1 MPMFK
6 DSYSTSMGSMYN
18 VKPVVSGI
26 QEAIIRDNINT
37 MSLGVLEN
45 NGIKPVFITGSFDS
59 EDKIP
64 LFTHPISIFNF
75 NGNSYLCT
83 DMRLFIRKGVAHDDY
98 YDVEKRIRNTT
109 EFDFAKSRAVLNL
122 VWIAEGVGSV
132 KNDLLFCEV
141 VYAAWLSQVISR
153 AFALDFK
160 DQTIVNIMAS
170 LFYQSLFYDID
181 SSSEEDKHKLTV
193 HTMETTKAPEDLV
206 SQVVNKVKPFKDIH
220 DWCQQLNQVLENVR
234 FTKFNA
240 AVLLNS
246 ISSSWYGQGA
256 KEILAVSLE
265 HPPTWCAMVYTA
277 LKQRTYKNS
286 MVYQVAE
293 RMGKRGAADQFLNS
307 FNMLV
312 RQHVTLESLGYPEIP
327 DFE

>member
-1 MPMFK
+1 MPMFV

-18 VKPVVSGI
+18 VKPVIHAI
-26 QEAIIRDNINT
+26 QESIIQDSLT
-37 MSLGVLEN
+37 SMSLGVLEN
-45 NGIKPVFITGSFDS
+45 GGVKPVFITGSFSS

-83 DMRLFIRKGVAHDDY
+83 DLRLFIRKGYMFDDI
-98 YDVEKRIRNTT
+98 EKRIRNTT
-109 EFDFAKSRAVLNL
+109 EYDFAKSRAVLNL
-122 VWIAEGVGSV
+122 VWIAEGAGSI
-132 KNDLLFCEV
+132 KNDLRFCEV

-160 DQTIVNIMAS
+160 DQTIVSIMAS
-170 LFYQSLFYDID
+170 LFYQNLFGDID
-181 SSSEEDKHKLTV
+181 SLSEEDKHKLTV
-193 HTMETTKAPEDLV
+193 HTMETTKAPSDLV
-206 SQVVNKVKPFKDIH
+206 KEVVDKIKPFKDIH
-220 DWCQQLNQVLENVR
+220 DWCEQLNTVLENVR

-240 AVLLNS
+240 AVLLNA
-246 ISSSWYGQGA
+246 ISTSWYGQNA

-293 RMGKRGAADQFLNS
+293 RMGKRGAADQFLTS
-307 FNMLV
+307 YMMLV
-312 RQHVTLESLGYPEIP
+312 RQRVTLEAMGYPEIP

>member
-1 MPMFK
+1 MPMFV

-18 VKPVVSGI
+18 VKPVIHAI
-26 QEAIIRDNINT
+26 QESIIQDSLT
-37 MSLGVLEN
+37 SMSLGVLEN
-45 NGIKPVFITGSFDS
+45 GGVKPVFITGSFSS

-83 DMRLFIRKGVAHDDY
+83 DLRLFIRKGDMFDDI
-98 YDVEKRIRNTT
+98 EKRIRNTT
-109 EFDFAKSRAVLNL
+109 EYDFTKSRAVLNL
-122 VWIAEGVGSV
+122 VWIAEGAGSI
-132 KNDLLFCEV
+132 KNDLRFCEV

-160 DQTIVNIMAS
+160 DQTIVSIMAS
-170 LFYQSLFYDID
+170 LFYQSLFGDID
-181 SSSEEDKHKLTV
+181 SLSEEDKHKLTV
-193 HTMETTKAPEDLV
+193 HTMETTKAPSDLV
-206 SQVVNKVKPFKDIH
+206 KEVVDKIKPFKDIH
-220 DWCQQLNQVLENVR
+220 DWCEQLNTVLENVR

-240 AVLLNS
+240 AVLLNA
-246 ISSSWYGQGA
+246 ISTSWYGQNA

-293 RMGKRGAADQFLNS
+293 RMGKRGAADQFLTS
-307 FNMLV
+307 YMMLV
-312 RQHVTLESLGYPEIP
+312 RQRVTLEAMGYPEIP

>member
-1 MPMFK
+1 MPMFV

-18 VKPVVSGI
+18 VKPVIHAI
-26 QEAIIRDNINT
+26 QESIIQDNLT
-37 MSLGVLEN
+37 SMSLGVLEN
-45 NGIKPVFITGSFDS
+45 GGIKPVFITGSFSS

-83 DMRLFIRKGVAHDDY
+83 DLRLFIRKGDMFEDI
-98 YDVEKRIRNTT
+98 EKRIRNTT
-109 EFDFAKSRAVLNL
+109 EYDFAKSRAVLNL
-122 VWIAEGVGSV
+122 VWIAEGAGSI
-132 KNDLLFCEV
+132 KNDLRFCEV

-160 DQTIVNIMAS
+160 DQTIVSIMAS
-170 LFYQSLFYDID
+170 LFYQSLFGDID
-181 SSSEEDKHKLTV
+181 SLSEEDKHKLTV
-193 HTMETTKAPEDLV
+193 HTMETTKAPSDLV
-206 SQVVNKVKPFKDIH
+206 KEVVNKIKPFKDIH
-220 DWCQQLNQVLENVR
+220 DWCEQLNTVLENVR

-240 AVLLNS
+240 AVLLNA
-246 ISSSWYGQGA
+246 ISSSWYGQNA

-293 RMGKRGAADQFLNS
+293 RMGKRGAADQFLTS
-307 FNMLV
+307 YMMLV
-312 RQHVTLESLGYPEIP
+312 RQRVTLEGMGYPEIP
-327 DFE
+327 DFN

>member
-1 MPMFK
+1 MPMFV

-18 VKPVVSGI
+18 VKPVIHAI
-26 QEAIIRDNINT
+26 QESIIQDNIT
-37 MSLGVLEN
+37 SMSLGVLEN
-45 NGIKPVFITGSFDS
+45 GGIKPVFITGSFSS

-83 DMRLFIRKGVAHDDY
+83 DLRLFIRKGDMFDY
-98 YDVEKRIRNTT
+98 IEKRIRNTT
-109 EFDFAKSRAVLNL
+109 EYDFAKSRAVLNL
-122 VWIAEGVGSV
+122 VWIAEGAGSI
-132 KNDLLFCEV
+132 KNDLRFCEV

-160 DQTIVNIMAS
+160 DQTIVSIMAS
-170 LFYQSLFYDID
+170 LFYQNLFGDID
-181 SSSEEDKHKLTV
+181 SLSEEDKHKLTV
-193 HTMETTKAPEDLV
+193 HTMETTKAPSDLV
-206 SQVVNKVKPFKDIH
+206 KEVVNKIKPFKDIH
-220 DWCQQLNQVLENVR
+220 DWCEQLNTVLENVR

-240 AVLLNS
+240 AVLLNA
-246 ISSSWYGQGA
+246 ISSSWYGQNA

-293 RMGKRGAADQFLNS
+293 RMGKRGAADQFLTS
-307 FNMLV
+307 YMMLV
-312 RQHVTLESLGYPEIP
+312 RQRVTLEGMGYPEIP

>member
-1 MPMFK
+1 MPMFV

-18 VKPVVSGI
+18 VKPVIHAI
-26 QEAIIRDNINT
+26 QESIIQDSLT
-37 MSLGVLEN
+37 SMSLGVLEN
-45 NGIKPVFITGSFDS
+45 GGVKPVFITGSFSS

-83 DMRLFIRKGVAHDDY
+83 DLRLFIRKGDMFDDI
-98 YDVEKRIRNTT
+98 EKRIRNTT
-109 EFDFAKSRAVLNL
+109 EYDFAKSRAVLNL
-122 VWIAEGVGSV
+122 VWIAEGAGSI
-132 KNDLLFCEV
+132 KNDLRFCEV

-160 DQTIVNIMAS
+160 DQTIVSIMAS
-170 LFYQSLFYDID
+170 LFYQNLFGDID
-181 SSSEEDKHKLTV
+181 SLSEEDKHKLTV
-193 HTMETTKAPEDLV
+193 HTMETTKAPSDLV
-206 SQVVNKVKPFKDIH
+206 KEVVDKIKPFKDIH
-220 DWCQQLNQVLENVR
+220 DWCEQLNTVLENVR

-240 AVLLNS
+240 AVLLNA
-246 ISSSWYGQGA
+246 ISSSWYGQNA

-293 RMGKRGAADQFLNS
+293 RMGKRGAADQFLTS
-307 FNMLV
+307 YMMLV
-312 RQHVTLESLGYPEIP
+312 RQRVTLEGMGYPEIP

>member
-1 MPMFK
+1 MPMFV

-18 VKPVVSGI
+18 VKPVIHAI
-26 QEAIIRDNINT
+26 QESIIQDNLT
-37 MSLGVLEN
+37 SMSLGVLEN
-45 NGIKPVFITGSFDS
+45 GGIKPVFITGSFSS

-83 DMRLFIRKGVAHDDY
+83 DLRLFIRKGDMFEDI
-98 YDVEKRIRNTT
+98 EKRIRNTT
-109 EFDFAKSRAVLNL
+109 EYDFAKSRAVLNL
-122 VWIAEGVGSV
+122 VWIAEGAGSI
-132 KNDLLFCEV
+132 KNDLRFCEV

-160 DQTIVNIMAS
+160 DQTIVSIMAS
-170 LFYQSLFYDID
+170 LFYQSLFGDID
-181 SSSEEDKHKLTV
+181 SLSEEDKHKLTV
-193 HTMETTKAPEDLV
+193 HTMETTKAPSDLV
-206 SQVVNKVKPFKDIH
+206 KEVVNKIKPFKDIH
-220 DWCQQLNQVLENVR
+220 DWCEQLNTVLENVR

-240 AVLLNS
+240 AVLLNA
-246 ISSSWYGQGA
+246 ISTSWYGQNA

-293 RMGKRGAADQFLNS
+293 RMGKRGAADQFLTS
-307 FNMLV
+307 YMMLV
-312 RQHVTLESLGYPEIP
+312 RQRVTLEGMGYPEIP

>member
-1 MPMFK
+1 MFV

-18 VKPVVSGI
+18 VKPVIHAI
-26 QEAIIRDNINT
+26 QESIIQDNLT
-37 MSLGVLEN
+37 SMSLGVLEN
-45 NGIKPVFITGSFDS
+45 GGIKPVFITGSFSS

-83 DMRLFIRKGVAHDDY
+83 DLRLFIRKGDMFEDI
-98 YDVEKRIRNTT
+98 EKRIRNTT
-109 EFDFAKSRAVLNL
+109 EYDFAKSRAVLNL
-122 VWIAEGVGSV
+122 VWIAEGAGSI
-132 KNDLLFCEV
+132 KNDLRFCEV

-160 DQTIVNIMAS
+160 DQTIVSIMAS
-170 LFYQSLFYDID
+170 LFYQSLFGDID
-181 SSSEEDKHKLTV
+181 SLSEEDKHKLTV
-193 HTMETTKAPEDLV
+193 HTMETTKAPSDLV
-206 SQVVNKVKPFKDIH
+206 KEVVNKIKPFKDIH
-220 DWCQQLNQVLENVR
+220 DWCEQLNTVLENVR

-240 AVLLNS
+240 AVLLNA
-246 ISSSWYGQGA
+246 ISTSWYGQNA

-293 RMGKRGAADQFLNS
+293 RMGKRGAADQFLTS
-307 FNMLV
+307 YMMLV
-312 RQHVTLESLGYPEIP
+312 RQRVTLEGMGYPEIP

>member
-1 MPMFK
+1 MPMFV
-6 DSYSTSMGSMYN
+6 DSYSTSMGSMYT
-18 VKPVVSGI
+18 VKPVIHAI
-26 QEAIIRDNINT
+26 QESIIQDNIT
-37 MSLGVLEN
+37 SMSLGVLEN
-45 NGIKPVFITGSFDS
+45 GGIKPVFITGSFSS

-83 DMRLFIRKGVAHDDY
+83 DLRLFIRKGDMFDY
-98 YDVEKRIRNTT
+98 IEKRIRNTT
-109 EFDFAKSRAVLNL
+109 EYDFAKSRAVLNL
-122 VWIAEGVGSV
+122 VWIAEGAGSI
-132 KNDLLFCEV
+132 KNDLRFCEV

-160 DQTIVNIMAS
+160 DQTIVSIMAS
-170 LFYQSLFYDID
+170 LFYQNLFGDID
-181 SSSEEDKHKLTV
+181 SLSEEDKHKLTV
-193 HTMETTKAPEDLV
+193 HTMETTKAPSDLV
-206 SQVVNKVKPFKDIH
+206 KEVVNKIKPFKDIH
-220 DWCQQLNQVLENVR
+220 DWCEQLNTVLENVR

-240 AVLLNS
+240 AVLLNA
-246 ISSSWYGQGA
+246 ISSSWYGQNA

-293 RMGKRGAADQFLNS
+293 RMGKRGAADQFLTS
-307 FNMLV
+307 YMMLV
-312 RQHVTLESLGYPEIP
+312 RQRVTLEGMGYPEIP

>member
-1 MPMFK
+1 MPMFV

-18 VKPVVSGI
+18 VKPVIHAI
-26 QEAIIRDNINT
+26 QESIIQDSLT
-37 MSLGVLEN
+37 SMSLGVLEN
-45 NGIKPVFITGSFDS
+45 GGVKPVFITGSFSS

-83 DMRLFIRKGVAHDDY
+83 DLRLFIRKGDMFDDI
-98 YDVEKRIRNTT
+98 EKRIRNTT
-109 EFDFAKSRAVLNL
+109 EYDFAKSRAVLNL
-122 VWIAEGVGSV
+122 VWIAEGAGSI
-132 KNDLLFCEV
+132 KNDLRFCEV

-160 DQTIVNIMAS
+160 DQTIVSIMAS
-170 LFYQSLFYDID
+170 LFYQSLFGDID
-181 SSSEEDKHKLTV
+181 SLSEEDKHKLTV
-193 HTMETTKAPEDLV
+193 HTMETTKAPSDLV
-206 SQVVNKVKPFKDIH
+206 KEVVDKIKPFKDIH
-220 DWCQQLNQVLENVR
+220 DWCEQLNTVLENVR

-240 AVLLNS
+240 AVLLNA
-246 ISSSWYGQGA
+246 ISTSWYGQNA

-293 RMGKRGAADQFLNS
+293 RMGKRGAADQFLTS
-307 FNMLV
+307 YMMLV
-312 RQHVTLESLGYPEIP
+312 RQRVTLEAMGYPEIP